1 ADVVRGLPAGSVP
14 PRGALRRPDSQGQAT
29 FRAAGRAADAIRAGD
44 QPQDRAQPG
53 PRDLAVDPGARGP
66 GDRMTPRSSLLR
78 KYVVVFLALVIG
90 TLLANGVVE
99 IYFTYQEHKAAL
111 FRLQQEKALAAA
123 SRIEQF
129 IRDVE

>member
-1 ADVVRGLPAGSVP
+1 
-14 PRGALRRPDSQGQAT
+14 
-29 FRAAGRAADAIRAGD
+29 
-44 QPQDRAQPG
+44 
-53 PRDLAVDPGARGP
+53 
-66 GDRMTPRSSLLR
+66 MTPRSSLLR
-78 KYVVVFLALVIG
+78 KYVIVFLALVIG

-129 IRDVE
+129 IRDVERELVLLARSPWSSRAMDTTQRRFEYRRTLARVQAIAGVSRLRRTMSTNSEAATAIRIRWTITMA